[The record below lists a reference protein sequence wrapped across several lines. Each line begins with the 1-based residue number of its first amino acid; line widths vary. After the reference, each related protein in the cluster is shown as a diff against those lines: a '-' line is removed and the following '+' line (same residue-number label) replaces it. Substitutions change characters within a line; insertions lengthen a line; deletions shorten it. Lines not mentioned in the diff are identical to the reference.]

1 MNQND
6 DGAEALGPMPISDH
20 AYKANGNMIN
30 CSELT
35 ADDYRKPTDQH
46 GCRNKG

>member
-20 AYKANGNMIN
+20 ANKANGNMIN

-35 ADDYRKPTDQH
+35 ADDYRKPTAQH